1 MNISVGDHVVLPS
14 GRRGVV
20 VQPAGGPVIPTSAL
34 IKLDQPEG
42 KLTHLWAAPG
52 LLTLYEGK

>member
-1 MNISVGDHVVLPS
+1 MNICKGDHVVLPS
-14 GRRGVV
+14 GRSGVV
-20 VQPAGGPVIPTSAL
+20 VEPAGGPVIPSSVL
-34 IKLDQPEG
+34 IQLDQPEG